1 VEQLL
6 DQLKNWIV
14 SSVGD
19 WGYLAVFFL
28 NALESAC
35 IPVPSEIT
43 MPVAG
48 LLAHE
53 GKLSFVW
60 AAVLGAVANLAGS
73 WVAYGVGR
81 GGGRPI
87 LLRYGRYIL
96 VKPHDIE
103 RADRWF
109 ERYGDR
115 AVFLARLLP
124 VIRTFISLP
133 AGVARMPFWRFSL
146 LTLIGCLP
154 WSFALTGAGYLL
166 GENWERILP
175 YTEPVS
181 YTIAAGVAIMVGWWV
196 IKRMRSAGA
205 AG

>member
-1 VEQLL
+1 MEQLL

-14 SSVGD
+14 NSIGD
-19 WGYLAVFFL
+19 WGYLAVFVL

-53 GKLSFVW
+53 GKLSFFW
-60 AAVLGAVANLAGS
+60 AVVLGAVANLAGS
-73 WVAYGVGR
+73 WVAYGLGR
-81 GGGRPI
+81 GGGRPF

-181 YTIAAGVAIMVGWWV
+181 YTIAAAVAIMVGWWL
-196 IKRMRSAGA
+196 IKRLRSAGA
-205 AG
+205 TG